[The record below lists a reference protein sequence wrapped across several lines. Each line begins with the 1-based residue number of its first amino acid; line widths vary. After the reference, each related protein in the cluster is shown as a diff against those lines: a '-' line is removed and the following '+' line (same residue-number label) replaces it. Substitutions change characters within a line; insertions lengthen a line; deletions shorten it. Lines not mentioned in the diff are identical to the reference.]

1 MAAIRKIWIGA
12 VAGVTVVLA
21 GCGSVDPQPLGS
33 SSVRPTTTITA
44 PVSIATPSVAP
55 AVTPAGRPGAGSPG
69 APAPSAGASTAPAKT
84 AGPPELATGTVVLR
98 TVTLSGIPVP
108 GVPVYLSLQ
117 QPCDPAG
124 NDIPVGETVETLRRD
139 GVTDEQGRAAFV
151 TEIGCYRFGMT
162 APAGTNPVPEGMH
175 SVFLVNPGGTAT
187 GQLRFQDTPP
197 EPAPACAEST
207 IETELGVDAGPVAT
221 IADCDGQWGVIR
233 WDTPGD
239 NQRLITRTSGAW
251 TTYIGFPHDICWSS
265 AVTDGVPERLRTY
278 FNC

>member
-21 GCGSVDPQPLGS
+21 GCGSGDPQPPGS
-33 SSVRPTTTITA
+33 SSVRPATTITA

-55 AVTPAGRPGAGSPG
+55 AVTPAGRPGGGSPG
-69 APAPSAGASTAPAKT
+69 GPAPSVGASTAPAKT
-84 AGPPELATGTVVLR
+84 AR
-98 TVTLSGIPVP
+98 
-108 GVPVYLSLQ
+108 
-117 QPCDPAG
+117 
-124 NDIPVGETVETLRRD
+124 
-139 GVTDEQGRAAFV
+139 
-151 TEIGCYRFGMT
+151 
-162 APAGTNPVPEGMH
+162 
-175 SVFLVNPGGTAT
+175 
-187 GQLRFQDTPP
+187 PP
-197 EPAPACAEST
+197 EPAPACAESA

-239 NQRLITRTSGAW
+239 NQRLITRTSGTW
-251 TTYIGFPHDICWSS
+251 TTYVGFPHDICWSI